1 MNKEKI
7 ETYNDLYEYIYDLTE
22 IGIEQRS
29 DIVLYLLSCLVT
41 KDIDEEVK
49 KRLDFLVNVTN
60 LANEQLENSFM
71 RTCQE
76 ETEAFPFI
84 LEKVRDVDKLME
96 RGDYY
101 MHLLDNYV
109 LYPLQYESQS
119 LSKNMQKVN
128 NMQARFVEQEIKQKV
143 LTITK

>member
-1 MNKEKI
+1 MNKEKV
-7 ETYNDLYEYIYDLTE
+7 ETYHDLYEYIYDLAE

-29 DIVLYLLSCLVT
+29 DIVLYMLSCLVT
-41 KDIDEEVK
+41 KDVDEEVK
-49 KRLDFLVNVTN
+49 KRLDFLVNITN
-60 LANEQLENSFM
+60 LTNDCLEYTFIW
-71 RTCQE
+71 TCQE

-84 LEKVRDVDKLME
+84 LSKVREVDNLME

-143 LTITK
+143 LMITK

>member
-1 MNKEKI
+1 MKNEKI
-7 ETYNDLYEYIYDLTE
+7 ENYNDLYEYIYDLTE

-41 KDIDEEVK
+41 KDLDEEVK
-49 KRLDFLVNVTN
+49 KRLNFLVHVTN
-60 LANEQLENSFM
+60 LTNDYLEYTYVLS
-71 RTCQE
+71 CQK

-84 LEKVRDVDKLME
+84 LDKVRDVDVLME
-96 RGDYY
+96 KGDYY
-101 MHLLDNYV
+101 MHFLDNYV
-109 LYPLQYESQS
+109 LYRLQYESQS

-143 LTITK
+143 LTIIK